1 MTPGPSAP
9 KPPLWRW
16 QHVIAAI
23 GTAAA
28 VIGTF
33 AVLADDDAGPVPP
46 APQATGAVAP
56 GSGVGQSATATTST
70 TTVAADGAPVRLG
83 TDLRADNTE
92 HCRPPGTATGSA
104 WQLGAVRVDNRAV
117 GPSYHCH
124 LFAGAV
130 GSLDFVLGKS
140 YRELRVTIGF
150 TDDSGALDHT
160 ARFEVIAEGDTYVAE
175 PRVLR
180 VGQTADLV
188 VDVIGRSRLRLRVIE
203 QHAPGGSGGF
213 SKPVWADAVLVR

>member
-1 MTPGPSAP
+1 MTSGAAEP
-9 KPPLWRW
+9 KAPLWRW
-16 QHVIAAI
+16 QHVIAAV
-23 GTAAA
+23 GAAAA

-33 AVLADDDAGPVPP
+33 AVLADDDVGPVPP
-46 APQATGAVAP
+46 AAEAP
-56 GSGVGQSATATTST
+56 TPTTP
-70 TTVAADGAPVRLG
+70 TTVGVSNSALVRLG

-104 WQLGAVRVDNRAV
+104 WQLGAVRLDNRAPA
-117 GPSYHCH
+117 PSYHCH

-150 TDDSGALDHT
+150 SDDSDALDHA

-175 PRVLR
+175 PQVLR
-180 VGQTADLV
+180 VGQAADLV
-188 VDVIGRSRLRLRVIE
+188 VDVRGRSRLRLRVTE
-203 QHAPGGSGGF
+203 QHPSGGSGGF
-213 SKPVWADAVLVR
+213 SKPVWADAVLLR